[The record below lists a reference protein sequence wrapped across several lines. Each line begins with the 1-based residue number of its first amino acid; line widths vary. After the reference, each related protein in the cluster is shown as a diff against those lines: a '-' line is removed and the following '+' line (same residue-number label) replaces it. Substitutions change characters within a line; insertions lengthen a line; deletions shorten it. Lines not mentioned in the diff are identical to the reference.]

1 MNAFFALIRKD
12 LRLYFTNRRAL
23 LVNLALPIVI
33 AAFFGAL
40 FGGGGGNDKRKTVR
54 IPVAVVDLDRSKIS
68 TALIKN
74 LSSDAAF
81 DIQSLTEP
89 DAIDQ
94 VRRGKIRAAV
104 VIPEKFGAQA
114 PRALFG
120 AGVKPQITVH
130 FDPSQSMVMAM
141 VKGMLAQH
149 AMRAV
154 TETAFSAEGATKV
167 FGDFRAQVATSGD
180 IGEARKRDLLTM
192 FDSIERVQSRD
203 DAPAGTA
210 GTAGGKPTFDLPF
223 STRELEVAAGGE
235 RKYNSFSHSLAGMSV
250 QFMLFLGI
258 EFGVNLLLARRLGLW
273 KRLRAAP
280 LSRTTLL
287 GATIAGG
294 TLITAIMM
302 TIIYLIGMLVFGLRI
317 DGSVAGFFG
326 VVVAFALFT
335 ATFGLLIASI
345 GNTPEASRGIAVFAT
360 LILVMLGGAWVPS
373 FVFPEWLQSATLAV
387 PTRWAIDGLAAMT
400 WRGLGID
407 AALAPMGVLLLFAA
421 AFGAIALWR
430 FKWEE

>member
-33 AAFFGAL
+33 AAFFGVL
-40 FGGGGGNDKRKTVR
+40 FGSGGGEKRKAVR
-54 IPVAVVDLDRSKIS
+54 IPVAVVDFDRSTIS
-68 TALIKN
+68 TALVKA
-74 LSSDAAF
+74 LAEDAML
-81 DIQSLTEP
+81 DVQNLTEA

-94 VRRGKIRAAV
+94 VRRGKMRAAV
-104 VIPEKFGAQA
+104 IIPEKFGADA

-120 AGVKPQITVH
+120 AGTKPQITIH
-130 FDPSQSMVMAM
+130 FDPSQAMVMAM
-141 VKGMLAQH
+141 LRGLLAQH

-154 TETAFSAEGATKV
+154 TQTAFSAAGAPKV
-167 FGDFRAQVATSGD
+167 FGDFRSEVASSRD
-180 IGEARKRDLLTM
+180 IGAEQKRDLLAM
-192 FDSIERVQSRD
+192 FDSIERVQVHAE
-203 DAPAGTA
+203 APTDKTGKAGA
-210 GTAGGKPTFDLPF
+210 KPAFDLPF
-223 STRELEVAAGGE
+223 ATRELEVAAAGD
-235 RKYNSFSHSLAGMSV
+235 RKYNGFSHSLAGMSV

-326 VVVAFALFT
+326 VVLSFALFT
-335 ATFGLLIASI
+335 ATFGLLIAAV

-421 AFGAIALWR
+421 AFSAIALWR
-430 FKWEE
+430 FQWEE

>member
-33 AAFFGAL
+33 AAFFGVL
-40 FGGGGGNDKRKTVR
+40 FGNGGGEKRKTAR
-54 IPVAVVDLDRSKIS
+54 IPIAVVDQDRSPIS
-68 TALIKN
+68 TALVKAIGE
-74 LSSDAAF
+74 DATL
-81 DIQSLTEP
+81 DVQSLPEA

-94 VRRGKIRAAV
+94 VRRGKMRAAV
-104 VIPEKFGAQA
+104 VIPEKFGAEA

-120 AGVKPQITVH
+120 AGTKPQITVH

-141 VKGMLAQH
+141 VRGLLAQH

-154 TETAFSAEGATKV
+154 TQTAFSAEGATKV
-167 FGDFRAQVATSGD
+167 FGDFRSQVSSSRD
-180 IGEARKRDLLTM
+180 IDEGQKRDLLTM
-192 FDSIERVQSRD
+192 FDSIERVQSRPE
-203 DAPAGTA
+203 PAA
-210 GTAGGKPTFDLPF
+210 DKAAGKPGAKPAFDLPF
-223 STRELEVAAGGE
+223 ATRELEVASGGD

-258 EFGVNLLLARRLGLW
+258 EFGVNLLLARRMGLW

-280 LSRTTLL
+280 LSRATLL

-294 TLITAIMM
+294 TLITAIML
-302 TIIYLIGMLVFGLRI
+302 TIIYLIGMVVFGLRI

-326 VVVAFALFT
+326 VVLAFALFT
-335 ATFGLLIASI
+335 ATFGLLIAAV

-400 WRGLGID
+400 WRGLGIES
-407 AALAPMGVLLLFAA
+407 ALAPMGVLLLFAA
-421 AFGAIALWR
+421 AFSAIALWR